1 MNNFRAMRKTFI
13 AVALSLLGLSSVS
26 AQESDTTQSAFKKNI
41 ITVKAGLG
49 VSKTL
54 SRGLSTSSVV
64 GYHVGV
70 SDQINVSKS
79 MPLYVETGLFANMK
93 GYKILGYDE
102 SETKMHYLQLPALV
116 NYHIGKQG
124 GFEVI
129 PSAGVYLGLGLAGK
143 LKYNIDLDTYKEIDV
158 FKDKTI
164 KRFDFGTQM
173 GVDVVFRKVQ
183 VGFAYDL
190 GLIEIDKKDA
200 IYGDS
205 EEKLGYR
212 NLKNRSAIF
221 RLGLNF

>member
-1 MNNFRAMRKTFI
+1 MKKQIMAV
-13 AVALSLLGLSSVS
+13 AVALLGLASVS
-26 AQESDTTQSAFKKNI
+26 AQESESTNAGFKKNI
-41 ITVKAGLG
+41 VTVKAGMG

-54 SRGLSTSSVV
+54 SRGLSTSSVL

-93 GYKILGYDE
+93 GYRISGYDE
-102 SETKMHYLQLPALV
+102 SETKMHYLQLPVLV

-124 GFEVI
+124 GFEVV
-129 PSAGVYLGLGLAGK
+129 PAAGVYVGCGLAGK

-164 KRFDFGTQM
+164 SRFDFGAQM
-173 GVDVVFRKVQ
+173 GVDLVFKKIQ

-190 GLIEIDKKDA
+190 GLIKIDKEDA
-200 IYGDS
+200 IYGDV
-205 EEKLGYR
+205 EDKLGYKD
-212 NLKNRSAIF
+212 LKNRSAIF
-221 RLGLNF
+221 RLGINF

>member
-1 MNNFRAMRKTFI
+1 MKNRILAATF
-13 AVALSLLGLSSVS
+13 ALLGMASVS
-26 AQESDTTQSAFKKNI
+26 AQESTEATGGFKKNI
-41 ITVKAGLG
+41 VTVKAGMA

-54 SRGLSTSSVV
+54 SRGLNTSNVL

-70 SDQINVSKS
+70 SDQISVSKKF
-79 MPLYVETGLFANMK
+79 PLYVETGLFAAMK
-93 GYKILGYDE
+93 GYEISGYDE
-102 SETKMHYLQLPALV
+102 SETKMHYLEMPVLV

-129 PSAGVYLGLGLAGK
+129 PSAGVYLGCGLAGK

-173 GVDVVFRKVQ
+173 GVDLVFRKIQ

-190 GLIEIDKKDA
+190 GLIEIDKTDP
-200 IYGDS
+200 IYGNV
-205 EEKLGYR
+205 EEKLGYK

-221 RLGLNF
+221 RLGINF